1 MLCQLGRTPGLFR
14 ALTFES
20 HHVSRQAQAC
30 AAANTKIE
38 PTRRLMESLSDF
50 PGPVATQFNPCEQP
64 RDGPFEETSGGGRT
78 KRVRAPAPNQKTP
91 GRAGVIPGQP
101 AGLSPESGDDQREI
115 PGSR

>member
-30 AAANTKIE
+30 VAANMKIE

-50 PGPVATQFNPCEQP
+50 FGPLPLNSTPAGNRAMSLSRKPQVVGEQN
-64 RDGPFEETSGGGRT
+64 ESGH
-78 KRVRAPAPNQKTP
+78 PPNQRRREELASFR
-91 GRAGVIPGQP
+91 G
-101 AGLSPESGDDQREI
+101 SPLG
-115 PGSR
+115 